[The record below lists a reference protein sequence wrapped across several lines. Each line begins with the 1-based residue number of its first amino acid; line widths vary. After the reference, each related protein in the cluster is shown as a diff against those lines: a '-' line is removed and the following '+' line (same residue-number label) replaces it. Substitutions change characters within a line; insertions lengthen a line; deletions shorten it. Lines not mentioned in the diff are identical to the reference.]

1 MAERI
6 EPLPGAPRA
15 MPPLS
20 FLHSILRLMVGLPDT
35 PSEVL
40 PRAPPRLPLRHTPSL
55 DRASPQPT
63 PSFKSEPTKRI
74 CLPGS
79 AADPTL
85 VEGLISG
92 PDSLRWRLTRS
103 LTVDDANSRSPAT
116 AMLAIQEGQL
126 QEVVA
131 ESQLRPVVMAMTP
144 AQLHPYSATVT
155 DLDPLPL
162 GTELVLGIVA
172 GIWGIAASLL
182 GEYLQLDNKILAQ
195 VFLISSPRISGALLL
210 ASLLET
216 LWERRW
222 ALVRR
227 RWLQNC

>member
-1 MAERI
+1 
-6 EPLPGAPRA
+6 
-15 MPPLS
+15 
-20 FLHSILRLMVGLPDT
+20 
-35 PSEVL
+35 
-40 PRAPPRLPLRHTPSL
+40 
-55 DRASPQPT
+55 
-63 PSFKSEPTKRI
+63 
-74 CLPGS
+74 
-79 AADPTL
+79 

-103 LTVDDANSRSPAT
+103 LTVDDANIRSPTT

-131 ESQLRPVVMAMTP
+131 ESQLRPVVMALTL
-144 AQLHPYSATVT
+144 AQLHPDSATMT

-162 GTELVLGIVA
+162 GIDLVLDIVV

-195 VFLISSPRISGALLL
+195 VFLISSPRISDALLL